1 MIKNIILLFA
11 LSTIYFQAQAQLSQT
26 VRGSVKDADSKTP
39 LVGVQ
44 VVLLNSEPLKGAVSD
59 VNGNFTLN
67 DVPIGRISL
76 RISYLG
82 YENQLIPDIM
92 VISAKETVLDILL
105 TESITQMEEVV
116 ISANSNKG
124 ESLNE
129 MSIISS
135 RSISSN
141 ETNRYAGG
149 FNDPARILSNFAGV
163 NNSQDGSA
171 DIIVRGN
178 SPKYIQ
184 WRLEGV
190 QISNP
195 SHFGDPVGLGT
206 GAPSALNNHILATS
220 DFHTGAFSPEFGD
233 VLSGVY
239 DVKLRNG
246 NNQKFEGMLGVG
258 ILGTDLT
265 LEGPFKKDYA
275 GSFLVNYRYST
286 VSLIEQIGLVDIGGI
301 PTFQDGAFKLNL
313 PTNKLGSFSIYGL
326 SGYSTLDFKD
336 VDPTIF
342 PTPGDNGLNGNIT
355 EDFNK
360 RAHLI
365 NTGVNHFL
373 HINSNSYL
381 RTTLAYSNEGIR
393 DGILENQISNDS
405 IIDSRENYKSRIN
418 TVTYRINTTYNNKL
432 NARNTLQVGSK
443 LALFNQQFNI
453 SRLDNNLTDRISLIN
468 MNENISTIRNF
479 VSWKYRLNEKITIV
493 SGLHNM
499 NVPLN
504 NKSTLEP
511 RVATTWEINAKN
523 NLSLGYGLHSTME
536 SMHHYFTQIEQPNGT
551 VITPNQD
558 LGLLKAHHLVLGYE
572 KRFSK
577 NMRIKAEAYYQYL
590 YNLPVEN
597 NIESNFATINETID
611 LQFVDLINSGTG
623 KNYGIELILERFF
636 ADNYYFMLN
645 GTVFN
650 SSYTALDGIERNT
663 PFNSNYLVNA
673 LFGKEF
679 HELGKKNNQSLS
691 INAKVF
697 FGGGRRTIPLL
708 RDNDGALAVD
718 PINNIFWDYNKAYER
733 RMEDIYFISLA
744 VSYKWNKPNVTH
756 ELFLNLDNLTNNQAR
771 LMEFYAP
778 NEPENIGYRTTFGLF
793 PNLMYRIY
801 F

>member
-1 MIKNIILLFA
+1 MNRKFSLLIT
-11 LSTIYFQAQAQLSQT
+11 LLTIYFQAQAQLSQT
-26 VRGSVKDADSKTP
+26 VRGSVIDADSKTP

-44 VVLLNSEPLKGAVSD
+44 VVLLNSDPLKGAVSD
-59 VNGNFTLN
+59 VKGNFTIK

-92 VISAKETVLDILL
+92 VISAKETVLEILL

-116 ISANSNKG
+116 ISANPNK
-124 ESLNE
+124 EEPLNE
-129 MSIISS
+129 MSIVSS

-149 FNDPARILSNFAGV
+149 FNDPVRILSNYAGV
-163 NNSQDGSA
+163 NNSQDGSV

-195 SHFGDPVGLGT
+195 SHFGDPAGLGT

-233 VLSGVY
+233 VLSGIY

-275 GSFLVNYRYST
+275 GSFLVNYRYAT
-286 VSLIEQIGLVDIGGI
+286 ISLIDQIGLVDIGGI

-313 PTNKLGSFSIYGL
+313 PTKKFGSFSIFGL
-326 SGYSTLDFKD
+326 SGYSTLDFED

-342 PTPGDNGLNGNIT
+342 PTPGDNGLNGNIR
-355 EDFNK
+355 EDFTK
-360 RAHLI
+360 RAHLF

-373 HINSNSYL
+373 PINRNSYL
-381 RTTLAYSNEGIR
+381 RTTLAYSNEGIK
-393 DGILENQISNDS
+393 DDILEHHISDGS
-405 IIDSRENYKSRIN
+405 IVDSRENYKSRIN
-418 TVTYRINTTYNNKL
+418 KGIYRINMTYNNKL
-432 NARNTLQVGSK
+432 NERNMLQVGSN
-443 LALFNQQFNI
+443 LALFNHQFNV
-453 SRLDNNLTDRISLIN
+453 SRLDNHLTDRISLVS
-468 MNENISTIRNF
+468 MNENIATIRNF
-479 VSWKYRLNEKITIV
+479 IGWKYRMNEKVTIV

-499 NVPLN
+499 NVPFN

-511 RVATTWEINAKN
+511 RVATKWEINAKN
-523 NLSLGYGLHSTME
+523 NLRLGYGLHSTME
-536 SMHHYFTQIEQPNGT
+536 SIHHYFTRVEQPDGS

-572 KRFSK
+572 KRLSK
-577 NMRIKAEAYYQYL
+577 NIRMKTEAYYQYL

-597 NIESNFATINETID
+597 NIESNFATINETVD

-623 KNYGIELILERFF
+623 ENYGIELTLERFF
-636 ADNYYFMLN
+636 TDNYYFMLN
-645 GTVFN
+645 GSLFN
-650 SSYTALDGIERNT
+650 STYTALDGIKRNT

-673 LFGKEF
+673 LFGKEY
-679 HELGKKNNQSLS
+679 HGLGKKRNQSLS
-691 INAKVF
+691 LNAKVF
-697 FGGGRRTIPLL
+697 LGGGRRTIPLL
-708 RDNDGALAVD
+708 RDNDGNLAVD
-718 PINNIFWDYNKAYER
+718 PSNNVYWDYNKAYER
-733 RMEDIYFISLA
+733 RLEDIYFITLA

-756 ELFLNLDNLTNNQAR
+756 ELFLNLDNLTNNQTR
-771 LMEFYAP
+771 LSEFYAP
-778 NEPENIGYRTTFGLF
+778 NKPGNIGYRTTFGLF

>member
-1 MIKNIILLFA
+1 MKRRFILFFTL
-11 LSTIYFQAQAQLSQT
+11 LTCCFQAQAQLSQT
-26 VRGSVKDADSKTP
+26 VRGSVIDADSKTP

-44 VVLLNSEPLKGAVSD
+44 VVLLNSEHLKGAVSD
-59 VNGNFTLN
+59 MNGNFTLN

-326 SGYSTLDFKD
+326 SGYSTLDFED

-342 PTPGDNGLNGNIT
+342 PTPGDNGLNGDIR
-355 EDFNK
+355 EDFAK
-360 RAHLI
+360 RAHLF

-373 HINSNSYL
+373 PINSNSYL

-499 NVPLN
+499 NVLLN

-511 RVATTWEINAKN
+511 RIATKWEINAKN

-536 SMHHYFTQIEQPNGT
+536 SMHHYFTQVEQPNGI
-551 VITPNQD
+551 VINPNQD
-558 LGLLKAHHLVLGYE
+558 LGLLKAHHLVLGYQ

-623 KNYGIELILERFF
+623 KNYGIELTLERFF

-673 LFGKEF
+673 LLGKEF